1 MYTQFP
7 MTEPVVASWRRRRS
21 RLRKASASD
30 RSDSAVRGVRRGNS
44 FFRSSLCYHITSV
57 GRFQSAPTSSGQ
69 IGEEPPGNLGKGI
82 HMSDVE
88 KKEDFEGHKK
98 GHRG

>member
-1 MYTQFP
+1 M
-7 MTEPVVASWRRRRS
+7 
-21 RLRKASASD
+21 L
-30 RSDSAVRGVRRGNS
+30 
-44 FFRSSLCYHITSV
+44 FRSSLCYHITSV

-88 KKEDFEGHKK
+88 NKEDFEGHKK
-98 GHRG
+98 GGRSANDDDTSDDFEGHKMGGGV